1 NIANFFIMSKA
12 WCLKN
17 NAGSIA
23 DYKAKDENFAS
34 RNAAGTGPYRFLSW
48 QPDQQLKLEQ
58 NKDWWG
64 SNSGNITELTY
75 L

>member
-1 NIANFFIMSKA
+1 
-12 WCLKN
+12 
-17 NAGSIA
+17 
-23 DYKAKDENFAS
+23 YKAKDENFAS

-75 L
+75 LPIKSASTRVAALLSGDVD